1 MKKVILITG
10 ASSGIGKATA
20 IRLLNEG
27 YIVYATARR
36 MDKLKELAGKGARV
50 LQLDVND
57 HDAVQHT
64 VSAIVKEQGR
74 IDVLFN
80 NAGYG
85 IIGAVEDVDITEA
98 REQFETNV
106 FGVAALTK
114 AVLPVMRQQ
123 QSGRIINTSSMSGK
137 VYAPLSSWYHAS
149 KHALEGWSDC
159 LRLEVKPFG
168 IDVVIIEPGMIA
180 TAFGDVSIPHMKELA
195 APGPYSSMYKSLIA
209 AVEKSIQKAQASS
222 PDVIAGVVSKAIK
235 AEKPAIRYV
244 AGNFAKPALFIRK
257 WFGDKI
263 YDKIVMSQLK

>member
-20 IRLLNEG
+20 IRLINEG

-36 MDKLKELAGKGARV
+36 MDKLNELAGHGARV

-57 HDAVQHT
+57 HEAVQHT
-64 VSAIVKEQGR
+64 VSVIVKEQGR

-114 AVLPVMRQQ
+114 AVLPIMRQQ

-180 TAFGDVSIPHMKELA
+180 TEFGDVSIPHMKQLA
-195 APGPYSSMYKSLIA
+195 APGPYSSMYKALLA
-209 AVEKSIQKAQASS
+209 AVEKSIQKAQSSS
-222 PDVIAGVVSKAIK
+222 PDVIANVVSKAIK

-244 AGNFAKPALFIRK
+244 AGNFAKPALFIRR
-257 WFGDKI
+257 WFGDRI